1 MTDNIIADAVAESY
15 DGRVQK
21 FQIIHN
27 KITQRQLQMRMLKK
41 GIYLQKKDEK
51 SLIILIILILM

>member
-1 MTDNIIADAVAESY
+1 MIDNIIADAVAESY